1 MSAPVIEAKM
11 LSVRRGTRLA
21 VNQVSAGFYKGVWTT
36 IVGPNGAGKST
47 LVSALAGL
55 LSTHS
60 GEIHLDSKSLRH
72 WTLKERAHRMTWL
85 GQSGA
90 TEGDLAAHEIVRLG
104 RLPRYGLLGAPTT
117 TDEHAITAALEETEA
132 TDFADR
138 RLRELSGG
146 ERQRVL
152 LARAFAAH
160 TPILLMDEPTV
171 HLDAPH
177 QRRLIQSFKRR
188 ALAGCSVISVLHDL
202 TLALAADRL
211 LVMAD
216 GRVHADGAPED
227 PEVQKILMRVFDHAF
242 TIESIGHGAERRLA
256 AVPLF

>member
-1 MSAPVIEAKM
+1 MSAPLLETKH
-11 LSVRRGTRLA
+11 LSVRRGNRLA
-21 VNQVSAGFYKGVWTT
+21 VDQVSAGFYRGTWTT

-47 LVSALAGL
+47 LLSALAGL
-55 LSTHS
+55 LTPHS
-60 GEIHLDSKSLRH
+60 GDIFLDSQPLRH
-72 WTLKERAHRMTWL
+72 WTPQERAHRLTWL
-85 GQSGA
+85 GQSGT

-104 RLPRYGLLGAPTT
+104 RLPRYGLLGTPSAQ
-117 TDEHAITAALEETEA
+117 DEQAITDAMLETEA
-132 TDFADR
+132 HCFANR

-152 LARAFAAH
+152 LARAFAAN
-160 TPILLMDEPTV
+160 TALLLMDEPTV

-188 ALAGCSVISVLHDL
+188 AQAGCAVISVLHDL

-216 GRVHADGAPED
+216 GQVLADGEPSN
-227 PEVQKILMRVFDHAF
+227 PEVQEMLMRVFDHAF
-242 TIESIGHGAERRLA
+242 TIEAIGLGPLRRLA